1 MEIMK
6 NTDIAKFYVKE
17 LIYKVIMP
25 TVFIVT
31 HTNKRNTLN
40 LRTTPWL

>member
-6 NTDIAKFYVKE
+6 NTDTAKFYVKE

-25 TVFIVT
+25 TVFVT